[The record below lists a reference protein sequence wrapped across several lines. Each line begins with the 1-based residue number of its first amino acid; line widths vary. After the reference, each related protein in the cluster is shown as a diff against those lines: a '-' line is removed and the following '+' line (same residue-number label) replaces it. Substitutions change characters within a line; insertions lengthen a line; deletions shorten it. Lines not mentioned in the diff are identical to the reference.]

1 MSKEPIKP
9 RGLGRGLAAL
19 LGDDT
24 PAPAP
29 DAVEKPAAAP
39 TAPPPAASAPAVA
52 PTGTL
57 PIEWLQRG
65 KYQPRLEFS
74 EEGLAQLT
82 ESIAAHGLV
91 QPILVR
97 PQRGPDGAVVPQRYE
112 IVAGERRWRAAQR
125 AQLHEVPVVIKTL
138 ADRDALEI
146 ALIEN
151 VQRADLSPIEEATAY
166 RRLQSEFGH
175 TQERIGATVG
185 KSRAHVANTLR
196 LLELPPD
203 VVAMLTDRRLDAGQ
217 ARALLGTKDP
227 TALARFGL
235 EQGLSTREFERLG
248 NVAKEAA
255 KDGWDGKGVPP
266 GWNKSSAKPSASS
279 GASAKPA
286 TTARAGDKDADTMAL
301 ERTLTESLGLR
312 VEIDPIGSGE
322 ETRMTIHLEHFDQL
336 DMVVQRLTRK

>member
-19 LGDDT
+19 LGDDAPAQTPDVPRNPSAAPAVPT
-24 PAPAP
+24 PAPAQ
-29 DAVEKPAAAP
+29 
-39 TAPPPAASAPAVA
+39 VA
-52 PTGTL
+52 PTSTL

-65 KYQPRLEFS
+65 KYQPRLEFN
-74 EEGLAQLT
+74 EEGIAQLA

-97 PQRGPDGAVVPQRYE
+97 PLRGPDGAPVAQRYE

-125 AQLHEVPVVIKTL
+125 AQLHEVPVVIKPL

-151 VQRADLSPIEEATAY
+151 VQRADLSPIEEAIAY

-196 LLELPPD
+196 LLELPAD
-203 VVAMLTDRRLDAGQ
+203 VVAMITDHRLDAGQ

-227 TALARFGL
+227 TSLARFGL
-235 EQGLSTREFERLG
+235 EQQLSTREFERLG
-248 NVAKEAA
+248 NLAKEAA
-255 KDGWDGKGVPP
+255 KTGWDGKGVPP
-266 GWNKSSAKPSASS
+266 GWSKSGTKAPAHGDLSPKPVAMAKP
-279 GASAKPA
+279 GE
-286 TTARAGDKDADTMAL
+286 KDADTLAL
-301 ERTLTESLGLR
+301 ERTLGESLGLR
-312 VEIDPIGSGE
+312 VELDQVGRGE
-322 ETRMTIHLEHFDQL
+322 QSRMTIHFDNFDQVDL
-336 DMVVQRLTRK
+336 VVQRLTRT

>member
-1 MSKEPIKP
+1 V
-9 RGLGRGLAAL
+9 
-19 LGDDT
+19 T
-24 PAPAP
+24 
-29 DAVEKPAAAP
+29 P
-39 TAPPPAASAPAVA
+39 TA
-52 PTGTL
+52 TL

-65 KYQPRLEFS
+65 KYQPRLEFDD
-74 EEGLAQLT
+74 ERLAQLT

-97 PQRGPDGAVVPQRYE
+97 PAHAADGTPIPQRYE

-125 AQLHEVPVVIKTL
+125 AQLHEVPVVIKPL
-138 ADRDALEI
+138 ADRDTLEI

-151 VQRADLSPIEEATAY
+151 VQRADLNSIEEAIAY

-196 LLELPPD
+196 LLDLPAD
-203 VVAMLTDRRLDAGQ
+203 VVAMLADHRLDAGQ

-227 TALARFGL
+227 TSLAHFGL
-235 EQGLSTREFERLG
+235 EQGLSTRGFERLG

-255 KDGWDGKGVPP
+255 KVGWNGKGVPP
-266 GWNKSSAKPSASS
+266 GWS
-279 GASAKPA
+279 KPA
-286 TTARAGDKDADTMAL
+286 TKATGHQASPKPSTAAKGGEKDADTRSL

-312 VEIDPIGSGE
+312 VEIDQVGSGE
-322 ETRMTIHLEHFDQL
+322 ESRMTIHFENFDQVDL
-336 DMVVQRLTRK
+336 VVQRLTRK

>member
-24 PAPAP
+24 PAPPP
-29 DAVEKPAAAP
+29 DTPEMPAAVTVA
-39 TAPPPAASAPAVA
+39 PAAPSSSTVA

-65 KYQPRLEFS
+65 KYQPRLEFN
-74 EEGLAQLT
+74 EESLAQLA

-97 PQRGPDGAVVPQRYE
+97 PLRGADGAVIAQRYE
-112 IVAGERRWRAAQR
+112 IIAGERRWRAAQR
-125 AQLHEVPVVIKTL
+125 AQLHEVPVVIKAL

-151 VQRADLSPIEEATAY
+151 VQRADLSPIEEAIAY
-166 RRLQSEFGH
+166 RRLQGEFGH

-196 LLELPPD
+196 LLDLPPD
-203 VVAMLTDRRLDAGQ
+203 VVAMITDRRLDAGQ
-217 ARALLGTKDP
+217 ARALLGTRDP

-248 NVAKEAA
+248 NVAKDAA
-255 KDGWDGKGVPP
+255 KTGWDGKGVPP
-266 GWNKSSAKPSASS
+266 GWSKSGAKPSPRGRAP
-279 GASAKPA
+279 AKPVPA
-286 TTARAGDKDADTMAL
+286 AKPGEKDADTLSL

-312 VEIDPIGSGE
+312 VEIDQIGRGE
-322 ETRMTIHLEHFDQL
+322 EGKLTIHFENFDQVDL
-336 DMVVQRLTRK
+336 VVQRLTRK

>member
-19 LGDDT
+19 LGDD
-24 PAPAP
+24 AP
-29 DAVEKPAAAP
+29 PAAADAPERP
-39 TAPPPAASAPAVA
+39 TAAPPSAAPGPLAVA
-52 PTGTL
+52 PALPTMTL
-57 PIEWLQRG
+57 PIEWLRPG
-65 KYQPRLEFS
+65 KYQPRLDFS

-97 PQRGPDGAVVPQRYE
+97 PARDRDNVVIQQRYE

-125 AQLHEVPVVIKTL
+125 AKLHEVPVVIKAL

-151 VQRADLSPIEEATAY
+151 VQRADLNPIEEGIAY
-166 RRLQSEFGH
+166 RRLQNEFGH

-185 KSRAHVANTLR
+185 KSRAHIANTLR
-196 LLELPPD
+196 LLELPTE
-203 VVAMLTDRRLDAGQ
+203 VANMITDHRLDAGQ

-227 TALARFGL
+227 AALARFGV
-235 EQGLSTREFERLG
+235 EQGLSTREYERLG
-248 NVAKEAA
+248 NLAKEAA
-255 KDGWDGKGVPP
+255 KAGWDGVGVPP
-266 GWNKSSAKPSASS
+266 GWSKAAAKPSARS
-279 GASAKPA
+279 GAKPA
-286 TTARAGDKDADTMAL
+286 PVAKPGEKDADTLSL
-301 ERTLTESLGLR
+301 ERTLTDALGLR
-312 VEIDPIGSGE
+312 VEINLVGPAEKSEI
-322 ETRMTIHLEHFDQL
+322 TIHLEHFDQM

>member
-24 PAPAP
+24 PAPA
-29 DAVEKPAAAP
+29 EAP
-39 TAPPPAASAPAVA
+39 QAPPPVAPAAPPSAPPVA

-65 KYQPRLEFS
+65 KYQPRLEFA
-74 EEGLAQLT
+74 EEGIAQLA
-82 ESIAAHGLV
+82 ESIAVHGLV

-97 PQRGPDGAVVPQRYE
+97 PLRGADGAAIPQRYE

-151 VQRADLSPIEEATAY
+151 VQRADLSPIEEAIAY

-175 TQERIGATVG
+175 TQERIGTTVG

-196 LLELPPD
+196 LLDLPAD
-203 VVAMLTDRRLDAGQ
+203 VVAMITDHRLDAGQ

-227 TALARFGL
+227 TSLARFGL
-235 EQGLSTREFERLG
+235 EQGLTTRDFERLG
-248 NVAKEAA
+248 NLAKDAA
-255 KDGWDGKGVPP
+255 KVGWDGKGAPP
-266 GWNKSSAKPSASS
+266 GWNKSSAKPSAR
-279 GASAKPA
+279 GGAKPA
-286 TTARAGDKDADTMAL
+286 AAAKAGDKDADTMSL

-312 VEIDPIGSGE
+312 VEIDRAGSGE

>member
-24 PAPAP
+24 PSESP
-29 DAVEKPAAAP
+29 DVAKNPSSAPAAAP
-39 TAPPPAASAPAVA
+39 PPVT
-52 PTGTL
+52 PTSTL

-65 KYQPRLEFS
+65 KYQPRLEFP
-74 EEGLAQLT
+74 EEGLAQLA

-97 PQRGPDGAVVPQRYE
+97 PLRGPDGAAVPQRYE

-125 AQLHEVPVVIKTL
+125 AQLHEVPVVIRPL
-138 ADRDALEI
+138 ADRDTLEI

-151 VQRADLSPIEEATAY
+151 VQRADLSPIEEAIAY

-196 LLELPPD
+196 LLDLPAD
-203 VVAMLTDRRLDAGQ
+203 VVAMIADHRLDAGQ
-217 ARALLGTKDP
+217 ARALLGTRDP
-227 TALARFGL
+227 TALARFGH

-255 KDGWDGKGVPP
+255 KAGWDGKGVPP
-266 GWNKSSAKPSASS
+266 GWSKSKAPARGGPGARPPSTAK
-279 GASAKPA
+279 GAE
-286 TTARAGDKDADTMAL
+286 KDPDTGSL
-301 ERTLTESLGLR
+301 ERTLTEALGLR
-312 VEIDPIGSGE
+312 VEIDHAGRGE
-322 ETRMTIHLEHFDQL
+322 EGRMTIHFENYDQVDL
-336 DMVVQRLTRK
+336 LVQRLTRK

>member
-19 LGDDT
+19 LGDDPPP
-24 PAPAP
+24 PAPEAAP
-29 DAVEKPAAAP
+29 QAPAAPPAPAAAP
-39 TAPPPAASAPAVA
+39 PPVMPSA
-52 PTGTL
+52 TL

-65 KYQPRLEFS
+65 KYQPRLDFP
-74 EEGLAQLT
+74 EEGLAQLA

-97 PQRGPDGAVVPQRYE
+97 PLRGPDGAAIPQRYE

-125 AQLHEVPVVIKTL
+125 AQLHEVPVVIKPL

-151 VQRADLSPIEEATAY
+151 VQRADLSPIEEAIAY

-185 KSRAHVANTLR
+185 KSRAHIANTLR
-196 LLELPPD
+196 LLDLPAD
-203 VVAMLTDRRLDAGQ
+203 VVAMITDHRLDAGQ
-217 ARALLGTKDP
+217 ARALLGTKNP
-227 TALARFGL
+227 TSLARFGH

-248 NVAKEAA
+248 NLAKEAA
-255 KDGWDGKGVPP
+255 KAGWEGKGLPP
-266 GWNKSSAKPSASS
+266 GWNKSATKSSGRKPSAQST
-279 GASAKPA
+279 A
-286 TTARAGDKDADTMAL
+286 TTKGGEKDADTLSL

-312 VEIDPIGSGE
+312 VEIDQVGSGE
-322 ETRMTIHLEHFDQL
+322 GGRMTIHFDNFDQVDL
-336 DMVVQRLTRK
+336 VVQRLTRK

>member
-24 PAPAP
+24 PPVPDVVETPATKPAPAP
-29 DAVEKPAAAP
+29 PSPSFAA
-39 TAPPPAASAPAVA
+39 TS
-52 PTGTL
+52 TL
-57 PIEWLQRG
+57 PIEWLQSG
-65 KYQPRLEFS
+65 KYQPRLEFN
-74 EEGLAQLT
+74 EESLAQLA
-82 ESIAAHGLV
+82 ESIAVHGLV

-97 PQRGPDGAVVPQRYE
+97 QARDADNVVIQQRYE

-125 AQLHEVPVVIKTL
+125 AKLHEVPVVIKAL
-138 ADRDALEI
+138 GDRDTLEI

-151 VQRADLSPIEEATAY
+151 VQRADLNPIEEAIAY

-196 LLELPPD
+196 LLELPAD
-203 VVAMLTDRRLDAGQ
+203 VATMITDHRLEAGQ

-227 TALARFGL
+227 TSLARFGH

-248 NVAKEAA
+248 NLAKEAA
-255 KDGWDGKGVPP
+255 KSGWDGKGVPP
-266 GWNKSSAKPSASS
+266 GWSKSGAKSPGRAGSKSSSTAA
-279 GASAKPA
+279 GAE
-286 TTARAGDKDADTMAL
+286 KDADTRSL

-312 VEIDPIGSGE
+312 VEIDQIGRGE
-322 ETRMTIHLEHFDQL
+322 ESRMTIHFENFDQVDL
-336 DMVVQRLTRK
+336 VVQRLTRK

>member
-19 LGDDT
+19 LGDDPPAET
-24 PAPAP
+24 PDVAKNPSSAPA
-29 DAVEKPAAAP
+29 APAA
-39 TAPPPAASAPAVA
+39 PPAAPSVA
-52 PTGTL
+52 PTSTL

-65 KYQPRLEFS
+65 KYQPRLEFN
-74 EEGLAQLT
+74 EEGIAQLA

-97 PQRGPDGAVVPQRYE
+97 PLRGADGASVAQRYE

-125 AQLHEVPVVIKTL
+125 AKLHEVPVVIKPL

-151 VQRADLSPIEEATAY
+151 VQRADLSPIEEAIAY

-196 LLELPPD
+196 LLDLPAD
-203 VVAMLTDRRLDAGQ
+203 VVAMITDHRLDAGQ

-227 TALARFGL
+227 TSLARFGL
-235 EQGLSTREFERLG
+235 EQQLSTREFERLG

-255 KDGWDGKGVPP
+255 KSGWDGKGVPP
-266 GWNKSSAKPSASS
+266 GWSKSAAKSPGRGKTASGPTSPAESAE
-279 GASAKPA
+279 
-286 TTARAGDKDADTMAL
+286 KDADTRSL

-312 VEIDPIGSGE
+312 VDIVQVGRGE
-322 ETRMTIHLEHFDQL
+322 ESRMTIHFDNFDQVDL
-336 DMVVQRLTRK
+336 VVQRLTRK

>member
-24 PAPAP
+24 PAPVPETPQA
-29 DAVEKPAAAP
+29 PAAVPA
-39 TAPPPAASAPAVA
+39 APPSVPSVA

-65 KYQPRLEFS
+65 KYQPRLEFN
-74 EEGLAQLT
+74 EEGIAQLA
-82 ESIAAHGLV
+82 ESIVAHGLV

-97 PQRGPDGAVVPQRYE
+97 PLHGPDGVVIPQRYE

-125 AQLHEVPVVIKTL
+125 AQLHEVPVIIKTL
-138 ADRDALEI
+138 VDRDALEI

-203 VVAMLTDRRLDAGQ
+203 VMAMITDHRLDAGQ

-227 TALARFGL
+227 TSLARFGL

-248 NVAKEAA
+248 NVAKDAA
-255 KDGWDGKGVPP
+255 KSGWDGKGVPP
-266 GWNKSSAKPSASS
+266 GWSKSSAKPSLRS
-279 GASAKPA
+279 GPSVRPTPSAKP
-286 TTARAGDKDADTMAL
+286 GEKDADTMAL

-312 VEIDPIGSGE
+312 VEIDQSGRGE
-322 ETRMTIHLEHFDQL
+322 EGRLTIHFESFDQVDL
-336 DMVVQRLTRK
+336 VVQRLTRK